1 MSNIRNLNK
10 AIIKSEYSRRYPDP
24 LNVNMEGDTLNIE
37 HHILVS
43 RAIDV
48 PSGISKAP
56 NPREQRIDKGIYK
69 KVRESLED
77 SADLSFHLKNKGITI
92 LAHQVEYSTD
102 KRIATIFFGEN
113 DGLADGRHTYEIMR
127 AAQAEGTCPEGQYVK
142 IEVITGVS

>member
-69 KVRESLED
+69 KVKESLED
-77 SADLSFHLKNKGITI
+77 TNDLSFHLKNKGITI
-92 LAHQVEYSTD
+92 LAHQVEYSAD
-102 KRIATIFFGEN
+102 KKVATVY
-113 DGLADGRHTYEIMR
+113 LADGDGIADGGHTYEIILKT
-127 AAQAEGTCPEGQYVK
+127 QSEGTCPEGQYVTF
-142 IEVITGVS
+142 EVR